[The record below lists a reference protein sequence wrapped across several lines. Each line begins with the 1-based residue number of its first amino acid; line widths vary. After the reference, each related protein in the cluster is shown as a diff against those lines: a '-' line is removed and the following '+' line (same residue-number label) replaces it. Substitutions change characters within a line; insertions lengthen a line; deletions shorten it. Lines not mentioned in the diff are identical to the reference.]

1 MRLPLIV
8 SFVAVLA
15 SLVIPVG
22 ISSTSEIIRGPVSA
36 EVLRVMDGDTI
47 VVRARIWLGQD
58 IETRVR
64 LDGVDTP
71 EMNGKCERERRM
83 ALKARDWVASLA
95 AGGKVILRDIQYGK
109 YAGRVVARVEAP
121 DGEDFSHSLLRAG
134 LGRPYDGR
142 RRPWCKTPSSAE
154 FPRQPLKSN
163 AGP

>member
-1 MRLPLIV
+1 M
-8 SFVAVLA
+8 LA

-22 ISSTSEIIRGPVSA
+22 VSSTSEIIRGPISA

-71 EMNGKCERERRM
+71 EINGKCERERRM
-83 ALKARDWVASLA
+83 ALKARDWVVSLA
-95 AGGKVILRDIQYGK
+95 AGGKAILRDIQYGK
-109 YAGRVVARVEAP
+109 YAGRVVARVEAL

-142 RRPWCKTPSSAE
+142 RRGWCETPRSAA